1 MEEKEKSNKSL
12 PLLSIVGQLTRVFIG
27 FLTTKPD
34 LCGSLGY
41 GGPEGS
47 FSSGNKRRHTC
58 TVAMSGSARTGV
70 VMGGP
75 GRQCAETLGFER
87 KQAE

>member
-1 MEEKEKSNKSL
+1 MVEKEKSNKSL

-34 LCGSLGY
+34 PRGSLGY

-47 FSSGNKRRHTC
+47 FPSGNERRHTC
-58 TVAMSGSARTGV
+58 AAAMSGSARTGAA
-70 VMGGP
+70 MGGP
-75 GRQCAETLGFER
+75 GQQCAETLGFER